1 MVEKILDIKNLKKY
15 FLLTN
20 GQMVKAVD
28 GVDLEIFEGE
38 TLGLVG
44 ESGSG
49 KSTIAYVLVGMY
61 EATDGDIIYKGDN
74 IAKTGLRRT
83 LKQKGEIQIIFQDPG
98 SSLNSKRTV
107 GKSLMLP
114 LQIHHRM
121 SKSDMEKRAREL
133 LEWVGLPAEFMDKY
147 PRTLGGGERQLV
159 SGARALATNPSL
171 MILDEPTS
179 ALDVSVQAKVIS
191 RLIDLQK
198 ELNLA
203 YLFITH
209 DLSLMRNVANRVA
222 ILYLGRLCE
231 QAPTAEFFEKPL
243 HPYTQ
248 MLLSSIPVVSAE
260 EEEMKP
266 VKILS
271 TGEIPSPVNV
281 PPGCAFYKRCRDK
294 MTICKEERPVMK
306 EVLPRH
312 FVCCHLF
319 NDNTYTRIKA
329 AAQAPAEELQPKQ
342 Q

>member
-1 MVEKILDIKNLKKY
+1 MAEKILDIKNLKKY
-15 FLLTN
+15 FLIAK
-20 GQMVKAVD
+20 GQVVKAVD
-28 GVDLEIFEGE
+28 DVDLELYEGE

-61 EATDGDIIYKGDN
+61 EATDGDIFYKGDN
-74 IAKTGLRRT
+74 IAKTGLHRS

-107 GKSLMLP
+107 GQSLMVP
-114 LQIHHRM
+114 IKIHNKM
-121 SKSDMEKRAREL
+121 SKADMNKRAREL
-133 LEWVGLPAEFMDKY
+133 LESVGLPAEFMDKY
-147 PRTLGGGERQLV
+147 PNTLGGGERQLI

-171 MILDEPTS
+171 IILDEPTS

-191 RLIDLQK
+191 KLIDLQK
-198 ELNLA
+198 KLNLS

-231 QAPTAEFFEKPL
+231 QAPTADFFEKPL

-248 MLLSSIPVVSAE
+248 MLLSSIPVVTAE

-271 TGEIPSPVNV
+271 TGEIPSPVDV
-281 PPGCAFYKRCRDK
+281 PPGCTFHTRCRDK
-294 MTICKEERPVMK
+294 MSICMKERPVMK
-306 EVLPRH
+306 EVSLEH

-319 NDNTYTRIKA
+319 NDNIYTRIKV
-329 AAQAPAEELQPKQ
+329 AAQAPVGEIQPKQ
-342 Q
+342 